1 MFRIVENIQSGE
13 SESSRHVLPLQFPT
27 RAGAV
32 EHIEM
37 LQAQFIRRGRNEEQD
52 HWWARNDGGLKLYRW
67 WVEGMTARGSIEAKR
82 REHEAKTTRLS
93 EARLAK
99 ETLQPPPAAKPQ
111 RRPRGWP

>member
-27 RAGAV
+27 RAGAI

-52 HWWARNDGGLKLYRW
+52 HW
-67 WVEGMTARGSIEAKR
+67 
-82 REHEAKTTRLS
+82 
-93 EARLAK
+93 
-99 ETLQPPPAAKPQ
+99 
-111 RRPRGWP
+111 

>member
-37 LQAQFIRRGRNEEQD
+37 LQAHLSVEAGTKNKIIGG
-52 HWWARNDGGLKLYRW
+52 ARNDGALELYRW
-67 WVEGMTARGSIEAKR
+67 WGRGMTARGSIEAER
-82 REHEAKTTRLS
+82 REDEAHYFPNNR
-93 EARLAK
+93 EDHV
-99 ETLQPPPAAKPQ
+99 
-111 RRPRGWP
+111 WVNC